1 MDPTSLFFSKLK
13 KLAVTLESETAK
25 LQLDFENRHNDG
37 DGETMAKA
45 MRAYHELYCEVGNL
59 KEQVQDELVQQK
71 AQLDEVSSFVKACR
85 VMEQRVTGDI
95 QTLRTHWEKYGYQA
109 PRKTQTPTKT
119 KSQESED
126 EVADENEFTSPGEEK
141 GSQEE
146 AEGNYCSLPLKSGPP
161 PSRDVLRTPQ
171 LSDFGLSA
179 MHLKRALAGAER
191 WSEVPPMPKMS
202 LPHPSLST
210 PSPPPMPIT
219 PKRAL
224 QMNDD
229 ELQTPQMNDFGIS
242 EHTMCLNN
250 DFTMNL
256 LQKEV
261 EKHQRPAYDIG
272 VPAVSSLSESLQT
285 KDLTTPE
292 PPELCIMGF
301 KIKKTNGHCSPPAAG
316 GGDPDSPARPASL
329 PNSPEVPVFQTPCL
343 NRLVSAKK
351 SAQKLQTI
359 NMQADDDFTS
369 DLTTPPHN
377 RTAFEYSVPEISFMG
392 MEEKGMPEM
401 PNLPNLETILGNSLR
416 SRSNKVLK
424 TNGHEKVTTEPTFN
438 SLELDG
444 LTQEFSLRTPHIRR
458 EYQEPSTPEMPDLS
472 CLTQD
477 ICKLVSRAQV
487 KKTAMVVEQPQVRPE
502 KHKNRVVSLSVVSE
516 SEFQSLPRYLR
527 QMTLHSLNQAVHNIN
542 KFTAECQEEKTELQ
556 IEELK
561 KITNVGTK
569 TPIYVLC
576 LTELKRLKPVEGA
589 GNISMYKL
597 G

>member
-25 LQLDFENRHNDG
+25 LQLDFENPR
-37 DGETMAKA
+37 
-45 MRAYHELYCEVGNL
+45 CP
-59 KEQVQDELVQQK
+59 LVQQK

-109 PRKTQTPTKT
+109 PRKTQTPT
-119 KSQESED
+119 SNQESED

-242 EHTMCLNN
+242 EHTI
-250 DFTMNL
+250 TMGIIKHTVFCCFIYVTSVL
-256 LQKEV
+256 L
-261 EKHQRPAYDIG
+261 PLA
-272 VPAVSSLSESLQT
+272 
-285 KDLTTPE
+285 DLTTPE

-351 SAQKLQTI
+351 VCDSGVTRTNLIFLSTLKLSAQ
-359 NMQADDDFTS
+359 
-369 DLTTPPHN
+369 
-377 RTAFEYSVPEISFMG
+377 EISFMG

-401 PNLPNLETILGNSLR
+401 PNL
-416 SRSNKVLK
+416 SNKVLK

-477 ICKLVSRAQV
+477 ICK
-487 KKTAMVVEQPQVRPE
+487 VR
-502 KHKNRVVSLSVVSE
+502 
-516 SEFQSLPRYLR
+516 
-527 QMTLHSLNQAVHNIN
+527 
-542 KFTAECQEEKTELQ
+542 CQW
-556 IEELK
+556 
-561 KITNVGTK
+561 
-569 TPIYVLC
+569 
-576 LTELKRLKPVEGA
+576 
-589 GNISMYKL
+589 
-597 G
+597 

>member
-25 LQLDFENRHNDG
+25 LQLDFENPR
-37 DGETMAKA
+37 
-45 MRAYHELYCEVGNL
+45 CP
-59 KEQVQDELVQQK
+59 K

-95 QTLRTHWEKYGYQA
+95 QTLRTHWEKYA
-109 PRKTQTPTKT
+109 R
-119 KSQESED
+119 
-126 EVADENEFTSPGEEK
+126 VHLNEFTSPGEEK

-261 EKHQRPAYDIG
+261 EKHQRNKRFCCFIYVTSVLLPLA
-272 VPAVSSLSESLQT
+272 
-285 KDLTTPE
+285 DLTTPE

-351 SAQKLQTI
+351 VCDSGVTRTNLIFLSTLKLSAQ
-359 NMQADDDFTS
+359 
-369 DLTTPPHN
+369 
-377 RTAFEYSVPEISFMG
+377 AFEYSVPEISFMG

-416 SRSNKVLK
+416 S
-424 TNGHEKVTTEPTFN
+424 KVTTEPTFN

-477 ICKLVSRAQV
+477 ICK
-487 KKTAMVVEQPQVRPE
+487 VRCLFASILLDLFCCDTSWDCGY
-502 KHKNRVVSLSVVSE
+502 KINALITTCHLSRVVSLSVVSE

-542 KFTAECQEEKTELQ
+542 KFT